1 MIRRPIA
8 IAGVVVFVLFA
19 AVMAYRLLFRAETL
33 EEAAAKCL
41 DALERGDAATLLR
54 YATEQEK
61 QATGLDESKLDAFL
75 RRFYQPRM
83 DGFEARGADE
93 VNHLDSTQRLYLDRA
108 YVHPDGREVVVSV
121 AVTATDDGPKLE
133 HLTQD
138 ILFSGLQADWSRDPK
153 QRPPAVPGM
162 VASYEPMKD
171 ALTVLEALPL
181 QGYGMWDREAGTMR
195 LRRWRELLGS
205 MERAKA
211 LVAQSQ
217 AGQ

>member
-1 MIRRPIA
+1 AMISRPIA

-19 AVMAYRLLFRAETL
+19 GVVAYRLLFRVETL
-33 EEAAAKCL
+33 EEAALKCM
-41 DALERGDAATLLR
+41 DALERGDAASLLR
-54 YATEQEK
+54 YVTEEEK
-61 QATGLDESKLDAFL
+61 QVTGLDESKLDAFL

-83 DGFEARGADE
+83 EGFKATGDEADL
-93 VNHLDSTQRLYLDRA
+93 LDYTQRLYLDRT
-108 YVHPDGREVVVSV
+108 YVHPDGRVVVVSV
-121 AVTATDDGPKLE
+121 AVTATDNGPKLE
-133 HLTQD
+133 RLITD
-138 ILFSGLQADWSRDPK
+138 ILFSGLAADWPRDPK

-181 QGYGMWDREAGTMR
+181 QGFGILDEVAGTMR
-195 LRRWRELLGS
+195 LCRWREELGS

-217 AGQ
+217 SGP